1 MARFHDLHALETIVK
16 NMHNAAQNMPERRR
30 VGPGYQ
36 INMNR
41 NMIPAAER
49 ISQPTPYSTIDS
61 EQRSVFVGIS
71 SQEHITLLT
80 DYDSSSAY
88 AVAYQELY
96 TNIRF
101 SWEQPQSH
109 HSVLL
114 TTPAP
119 AAGHSAVATNVAIA
133 AAQNGMQ
140 TILVDADLAEPSLQ
154 HRFGIG
160 EQEGLG
166 EILSNGTFSP
176 QEIAP
181 HLHKT
186 FIPNLLL
193 LCAGKSLPQQDS
205 SRLLATGLERILT
218 STQQVLDTANQPT
231 SLVIFNSP
239 PVLKSLDATLIA
251 AQVDQAFLFLVTG
264 KTTRSQAK
272 RAYTHLQRAQAK
284 LAGLVMIDIEQ

>member
-1 MARFHDLHALETIVK
+1 
-16 NMHNAAQNMPERRR
+16 
-30 VGPGYQ
+30 
-36 INMNR
+36 
-41 NMIPAAER
+41 MISVAKR
-49 ISQPTPYSTIDS
+49 ISPPTLYSTIDS

-71 SQEHITLLT
+71 SQEHVTLLT
-80 DYDSSSAY
+80 DYDPSSAY

-114 TTPAP
+114 VTPAP
-119 AAGHSAVATNVAIA
+119 AVGHSAVATNVAIA

-140 TILVDADLAEPSLQ
+140 TILIDADLAEPSQ
-154 HRFGIG
+154 HHRFGIG
-160 EQEGLG
+160 EQAGLS
-166 EILSNGTFSP
+166 EILSDATFSP

-193 LCAGKSLPQQDS
+193 LCAGKALSQQDS
-205 SRLLATGLERILT
+205 SRFLATGLERVLA
-218 STQQVLDTANQPT
+218 STQQVLNTTNQST

-264 KTTRSQAK
+264 KTTRLQAK

-284 LAGLVMIDIEQ
+284 LAGLVMINIEQ